1 LNILNNFQYFELTY
15 FFQMVTQKNW
25 DFTMLIVATLTLGL
39 QANQGHGKC
48 ASQGMQPMS
57 HIHTPMSTKK

>member
-1 LNILNNFQYFELTY
+1 
-15 FFQMVTQKNW
+15 
-25 DFTMLIVATLTLGL
+25 L

-57 HIHTPMSTKK
+57 HIHTPMSTKKWKSEPTHSQVDSHFGNWNTDGFPNFWIMV

>member
-1 LNILNNFQYFELTY
+1 LNILNNFQNFELTY

-25 DFTMLIVATLTLGL
+25 DFTMLIIATLTLGL

-57 HIHTPMSTKK
+57 HIHIPRSTEE

>member
-1 LNILNNFQYFELTY
+1 
-15 FFQMVTQKNW
+15 MVTQKNW

-48 ASQGMQPMS
+48 ASRGMQPMS